1 MKKILN
7 IVFLFLC
14 FQSSAQNIVA
24 GEYDANEYYYD
35 FVPDH
40 ILYAPES
47 INSSTDS
54 IYIDLN
60 NDGID
65 DVIIDVHNLDGGNWL
80 NKKHAEI
87 IPLANCE
94 VSFGTID
101 TCFANCPPP
110 DYVSFEAITNAY
122 DSLDLIDSTGVW
134 IDSSS
139 YLAFTRWEAT
149 VPNGCGYGCG
159 GGNFGSGYRYAGVR
173 IFPAGDTLYGW
184 IKLRVFATNPG
195 DFDLAIDAF
204 ACNTYVVGLKELSQS
219 NKEIIRIVDILGRET
234 ENKPNTLLIYVFS
247 DGTTEKV
254 YRVE

>member
-1 MKKILN
+1 MKNIFNIL
-7 IVFLFLC
+7 FLFLG
-14 FQSSAQNIVA
+14 FQNYAQNVVA

-40 ILYAPES
+40 VLHAPDP

-65 DVIIDVHNLDGGNWL
+65 DVVIDVHNLDGGNWQ

-94 VSFGTID
+94 VSLGTMD

-110 DYVSFEAITNAY
+110 DYVSFEATANAY
-122 DSLDLIDSTGVW
+122 DSLDIIDSTGVW

-139 YLAFTRWEAT
+139 YLAFTKWEAA
-149 VPNGCGYGCG
+149 VPNACGYSCSG
-159 GGNFGSGYRYAGVR
+159 GYFGSAYRYAGVR
-173 IFPAGDTLYGW
+173 IFPDNDTLYGW
-184 IKLRVFATNPG
+184 MKLRIFATNSG
-195 DFDLAIDAF
+195 DYDLAIDAF
-204 ACNTYVVGLKELSQS
+204 ACNAYVVGLRELSQP

-234 ENKPNTLLIYVFS
+234 ENKPNTLLIYIFS
-247 DGTTEKV
+247 DGTTKKV